1 MNGLRF
7 YCYERMLP
15 FLTGRRRAQL
25 TVGALA
31 AAAGGLAILLASLG
45 GRGPLLAAVVV
56 IAAALGLARYVDL
69 AFVRPLDDLAESL
82 DSNGGARTAA
92 ELAAELASEYRTA
105 VARLSEVAVEGRH
118 REAALA
124 HTSDAVVIMDPSGLV
139 EYANPTARL
148 FLQDRTLEAT
158 RRLGQ
163 PDIERLVARST
174 LTGVAIAEDVTLWV
188 PGARPARA
196 RAVPIAG
203 GGTVVLLSDLSES
216 YRLDRMRR
224 DFVANVSHELKT
236 PVAAIR
242 ALAETA
248 ATAFASDD
256 LNTARRFVDRL
267 GTEATRL
274 SGLIADL
281 LDLSRVEAGGELEFS
296 PVTLSA
302 LFADA
307 ADRARPVAEVKG
319 IEIRIEDT
327 DVVVEA
333 DPAQLGMAVKNLVD
347 NAVRYSEGGTV
358 DIGVERRD
366 DFVEII
372 VSDQGIGIPTDEV
385 GRIFER
391 FYRVDKA
398 RSRVTGGTG
407 LGLAI
412 VRHVAENHGGHV
424 EVHSELGVGST
435 FTFIIPATRERVGS
449 AA

>member
-1 MNGLRF
+1 MFRQ
-7 YCYERMLP
+7 
-15 FLTGRRRAQL
+15 RRRARL

-31 AAAGGLAILLASLG
+31 AGAGGVAILLASIG
-45 GRGPLLAAVVV
+45 GAGVILAVVFV
-56 IAAALGLARYVDL
+56 AAAAFGIARFVDN
-69 AFVRPLDDLAESL
+69 AYVRPLDDIGEAIG
-82 DSNGGARTAA
+82 DAPGTRTAA
-92 ELAAELASEYRTA
+92 ELAAELASEYRA
-105 VARLSEVAVEGRH
+105 VVSRLSEVAIEGRH

-124 HTSDAVVIMDPSGLV
+124 NTSDAVVIMDPSGLV

-148 FLQDRTLEAT
+148 FLQARTLEAT

-174 LTGVAIAEDVTLWV
+174 LRGEAIAEDVTLWV

-203 GGTVVLLSDLSES
+203 GGTVVLLSDLSET

-256 LNTARRFVDRL
+256 LDTARRFVDRL

-296 PVTLSA
+296 PVTLNV
-302 LFADA
+302 LLADA

-327 DVVVEA
+327 ALVVHA
-333 DPAQLGMAVKNLVD
+333 DPSQLSMAVKNLVD
-347 NAVRYSEGGTV
+347 NAVRYSEGGSV
-358 DIGVERRD
+358 DIGVVRRD
-366 DFVEII
+366 DWVEIT
-372 VSDQGIGIPTDEV
+372 VADQGIGIPTDEV

-412 VRHVAENHGGHV
+412 VRHVAENHGGRV
-424 EVHSELGVGST
+424 EVQSELGVGST
-435 FTFIIPATRERVGS
+435 FTLIIPADRERVGS